1 MTANVA
7 IRSNVRVGS
16 LSDLKAHG
24 VLVSAVSGRSALKK
38 LLRRLEP
45 GKSELEA
52 AEQHL
57 SPQQIAQLVQ
67 DACSDCGFF
76 TVGPVRSADG
86 PVLQVRCPRRECE
99 ATIRPTKEVLLD
111 GEMANNATLTA
122 ALHGLDL
129 SGVIAKA
136 LWLSASGAR
145 TSLDRDVRRVALRL
159 PHTLHYRFYGWD
171 VRSFSEVVK
180 THLREFVRHG

>member
-1 MTANVA
+1 MKANVA

-24 VLVSAVSGRSALKK
+24 TLVHAVSGRPALKK

-45 GKSELEA
+45 GKSELHA

-57 SPQQIAQLVQ
+57 SPRQIAQLVQ

-76 TVGPVRSADG
+76 TVGPVRTAEG
-86 PVLQVRCPRRECE
+86 PILQVRCPRQKCG
-99 ATIRPTKEVLLD
+99 ASIRPTKELLLD
-111 GEMANNATLTA
+111 GEMGKNATQIAELYR
-122 ALHGLDL
+122 LDL

-136 LWLSASGAR
+136 LSLPAR
-145 TSLDRDVRRVALRL
+145 APTKLDRDVRRVALRL
-159 PHTLHYRFYGWD
+159 PHALHYRFYGWD
-171 VRSFSEVVK
+171 VRAFSEVVK
-180 THLREFVRHG
+180 TQLREFGRHG